1 MNHLPNDVEMLIYYY
16 KNNLEYIDVLNE
28 LLQAKINVFYNISL
42 KQSRIMCYVINNK
55 KYSSTNVNDLNVSSS
70 QLLNTIK
77 LKNKYFNYFFI
88 IIFIFV
94 NI

>member
-1 MNHLPNDVEMLIYYY
+1 MNNLPNDIIQEIYFC
-16 KNNLEYIDVLNE
+16 KHNLEYIDVMNE
-28 LLQAKINVFYNISL
+28 LLQAKINVFYDISL

-77 LKNKYFNYFFI
+77 FNKK
-88 IIFIFV
+88 
-94 NI
+94 